1 MERRG
6 QFLTI
11 LLKNRLAR
19 SVIAQDLAVVAMEA
33 KGIQIISSSGQNLT
47 ESDYPAKVAMRQM
60 AGGFLS
66 IRKIKASE

>member
-1 MERRG
+1 M
-6 QFLTI
+6 
-11 LLKNRLAR
+11 
-19 SVIAQDLAVVAMEA
+19 IAQDLAVVAMEA
-33 KGIQIISSSGQNLT
+33 KGIQIITSSGQNLT

>member
-19 SVIAQDLAVVAMEA
+19 SVIAQELAAVAMEA
-33 KGIQIISSSGQNLT
+33 KGIQIITSSGQNLT
-47 ESDYPAKVAMRQM
+47 ENDDPAKVAMRQM
-60 AGGFLS
+60 AGFFS
-66 IRKIKASE
+66 QYEK